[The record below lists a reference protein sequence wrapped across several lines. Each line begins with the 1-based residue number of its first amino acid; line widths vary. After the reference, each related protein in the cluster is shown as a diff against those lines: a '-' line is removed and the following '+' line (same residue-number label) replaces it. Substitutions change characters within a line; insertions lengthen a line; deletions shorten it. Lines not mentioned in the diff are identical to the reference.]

1 MSYEISLLKYY
12 IGGEARVRKNGV
24 RYLHFNYARP
34 PAAGQLSAR

>member
-12 IGGEARVRKNGV
+12 IGREARLRKNGI

-34 PAAGQLSAR
+34 PDVGLRSAR